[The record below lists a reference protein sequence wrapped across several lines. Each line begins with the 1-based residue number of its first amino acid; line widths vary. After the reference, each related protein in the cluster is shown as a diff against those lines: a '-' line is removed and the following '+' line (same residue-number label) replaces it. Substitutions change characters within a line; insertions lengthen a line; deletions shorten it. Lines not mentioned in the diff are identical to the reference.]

1 VGHLLAYLSL
11 SWQTGLVPDTIPGM
25 DGAAVLSQLDKERQT
40 IPESDVS
47 LQTAPYVVRAIAL
60 DGSWNGIVFSCF
72 SSSQTEEIV
81 SEEIKYF
88 TQLNRVFEWKV
99 YSHDR
104 PLDLLLQLRR
114 RGFKIGE
121 EESLM
126 VRELRD
132 LPPALMAPAAPKVAV
147 DPVRDEQGVA
157 DFLSIETAVWS
168 CEPGRT
174 RELLLSMLNNPT
186 QRDLAF
192 VAYADQRPVGCARLT
207 SSPNSQFSG
216 LWGGSV
222 LPDYRRQGIY
232 RALLAARILHLR
244 GFEEIRY
251 LRVDALPMSRPILEK
266 YGFQRIA
273 STWPAEWPPNQ

>member
-1 VGHLLAYLSL
+1 MEI
-11 SWQTGLVPDTIPGM
+11 LVANGFGAEYHAGM
-25 DGAAVLSQLDKERQT
+25 DGAAVLYQLDKERQT
-40 IPESDVS
+40 VPDSDVL
-47 LQTAPYVVRAIAL
+47 LQSVPYVMRAIAI
-60 DGSWNGIVFSCF
+60 DGSWNGTVYSCF
-72 SSSQTEEIV
+72 SSSQAEEIV
-81 SEEIKYF
+81 NEQIKYF
-88 TQLNRVFEWKV
+88 TQLNRAFEWKV

-104 PLDLLLQLRR
+104 PLDLLLQLRQ
-114 RGFKIGE
+114 RGFRIGE

-126 VRELRD
+126 VREVRD
-132 LPPALMAPAAPKVAV
+132 IPPALKTPTVAV
-147 DPVRDEQGVA
+147 LPVKDEQGIA

-168 CEPGRT
+168 CEPGKT
-174 RELLLSMLNNPT
+174 RGLLLSMLNNPL

-192 VAYADQRPVGCARLT
+192 VAYSDQTPVGCARLT

-222 LPDYRRQGIY
+222 LPNYRRRGIY

-244 GFEEIRY
+244 RFEEIRY

-266 YGFQRIA
+266 YGFQQIA

>member
-1 VGHLLAYLSL
+1 VA
-11 SWQTGLVPDTIPGM
+11 PDTISGM
-25 DGAAVLSQLDKERQT
+25 DGAAVLYQLDKERQT
-40 IPESDVS
+40 VPDSEVS
-47 LQTAPYVVRAIAL
+47 LQTTPYIVRAIGL
-60 DGSWNGIVFSCF
+60 NGSWNGIVYSFF
-72 SSSQTEEIV
+72 SSSQTEAIV
-81 SEEIKYF
+81 DEEIRYF
-88 TQLNRVFEWKV
+88 TQLNRAFEWKV

-104 PLDLLLQLRR
+104 PLDLLVQLRQ
-114 RGFKIGE
+114 RGFRIGE

-132 LPPALMAPAAPKVAV
+132 LPPALMAPAAPKVTV
-147 DPVRDEQGVA
+147 DPVRDEQGIA

-168 CEPGRT
+168 CEPGKT
-174 RELLLSMLNNPT
+174 RGLLLSMLNNPF

-192 VAYADQRPVGCARLT
+192 VAYSDQMPIGCARVT

-222 LPDYRRQGIY
+222 LPDYRGRGIY

-244 GFEEIRY
+244 SFDEIRY
-251 LRVDALPMSRPILEK
+251 LRVDAMPASRPILEK

-273 STWPAEWPPNQ
+273 STWPAEWPPNR

>member
-1 VGHLLAYLSL
+1 MPS
-11 SWQTGLVPDTIPGM
+11 M
-25 DGAAVLSQLDKERQT
+25 DGAAVLYQLDRERQT
-40 IPESDVS
+40 VPDSDVR
-47 LQTAPYVVRAIAL
+47 LQAVPYVMRAIAL
-60 DGSWNGIVFSCF
+60 DGSWNGIVYSCF
-72 SSSQTEEIV
+72 SASQAEEIV
-81 SEEIKYF
+81 SKEIKYF
-88 TQLNRVFEWKV
+88 TQLNRAFEWKV

-104 PLDLLLQLRR
+104 PLDLLLQLRQ
-114 RGFKIGE
+114 RGFRIGE

-132 LPPALMAPAAPKVAV
+132 LPPALMAPAAPKIAV
-147 DPVRDEQGVA
+147 LPVRDEQGIA

-168 CEPGRT
+168 CEPGKT
-174 RELLLSMLNNPT
+174 RGLLLSMLNNPL

-192 VAYADQRPVGCARLT
+192 VAYSDQRPVGCARLT

-222 LPDYRRQGIY
+222 LPDYRRRGIY

-244 GFEEIRY
+244 RFEEIRY

-266 YGFQRIA
+266 YGFQQIA